1 MAPPGNQAVNGE
13 NKYQPA
19 VSGETGLLNS
29 KNRQIKKITGNRTTY
44 ERMKFNLDFNA
55 GGIVEGTPI
64 AEVGAELLE
73 KVLRIGSGEPTRTK
87 LLGHDELFCITRI

>member
-1 MAPPGNQAVNGE
+1 M
-13 NKYQPA
+13 
-19 VSGETGLLNS
+19 
-29 KNRQIKKITGNRTTY
+29 R
-44 ERMKFNLDFNA
+44 FNLDFNA

-73 KVLRIGSGEPTRTK
+73 KVLRIGSGEPSRAE